1 MLSAYAPVTPW
12 MRGWRRNVS
21 IGAPQTYTLA
31 QVLSEMDSALA
42 DEIKA
47 QSTKRKAD
55 HVAVDGKLLAE
66 ESGRYVY
73 VFSLQEPWEPE
84 DDTPVRI
91 RISGSPAT
99 RGTIVSSTGTTIT
112 IATEAELTPEG
123 LRRIEL
129 VDDATE
135 LLERLREALK
145 SNNEG
150 SAQLGSKVLGLTSF
164 SAGKRISSISFG
176 KFKPDE
182 AQKRA
187 IEMALG
193 SEVLYLIGPPG
204 TGKTS
209 TLAAMAF
216 AALKEGR
223 TVLIAAHTNIA
234 VDNAIMRLA
243 EMCQDSGAREL
254 QDSLIVRY
262 GTPQD
267 RRLIDDD
274 TYVDVYL
281 PRIVRKRGSDLHR
294 QAEALRAQLKQV
306 LEQLVRLK
314 EVQQQSSGQREAE
327 RESLNRQ
334 CGALKREMAPLQAR
348 EAERCSFLTT
358 RSNEVAAQ
366 WRQAVQKMKSVKQE
380 AGKMASQ
387 QVRLQTEHQQHLT
400 QVEQLSSELAS
411 AQQTNALKRLLKG
424 INLEHIEQQLF
435 EIKQQVWRDKQ
446 RLNDLQTRI
455 EAAHR
460 AYETARQEVQRLS
473 SNYSALK
480 AELDTPSNDA
490 RQIAYVQASLSQLG
504 EQIKALEA
512 SLERERAE
520 NERQCRS
527 LDSRRAQLEEEIAAI
542 DGQLANLEKS
552 IVANARIVATTL
564 SKIYMSQSLSERRFD
579 GIILDEVSMAPLPAV
594 YVAASRA
601 EQSVVTIGD
610 PKQLAPIV
618 MAQDRS
624 ELARKWLGTSV
635 FDHRTITLEN
645 AQRSGI
651 HNSTVL
657 TIQSR
662 MHPAISVIARKH
674 VYGGIID
681 DRDGET
687 SEKWQDYASVSPL
700 PGKRLLLCDTSDA
713 MPFVTRPEGGSRINI
728 YHALCTISLAR
739 QILRTLPSSESGQE
753 GGMHRIGLVTPYR
766 KQAEL
771 LQQLIQDNNT
781 PDNKLKEKI
790 RAGTV
795 HKFQGLEFDAVIFDT
810 VESPP
815 FSPVANFTAGKM
827 HSEAMRLINVAVTR
841 PRQKLIIVANRDY
854 IQKTFQEDDIMRL
867 AVNEAGQVS
876 IPSRQVLSI
885 PAVSTNDVQALNV
898 RRSVAI
904 PPQRTLPDASK
915 YDPELLDDR
924 TFFARFLE
932 DMREAR
938 KQIIIYSPFLD
949 MQRTRQIA
957 PELGRKRGEGVKVVV
972 VASLSMS
979 KNPTTGE
986 AALLLKEMD
995 VELRTLSS
1003 MHQKLVFIDDE
1014 IVYTGSLNVLSH
1026 GATTE
1031 FMERVKSPKFVK
1043 KVWQFMNV
1051 ETVAQAPVKW
1061 GPEITISKWEMPEGV
1076 CEKCGSDMALR
1087 IGKYGAFYGCRRYP
1101 ACTHTEEVSEKHLG
1115 ILPQLENI
1123 RCDGCK
1129 AGAFMRIKTHRKDAW
1144 LECAAST
1151 PCGYRRNIKI
1161 Q

>member
-1 MLSAYAPVTPW
+1 MSF
-12 MRGWRRNVS
+12 
-21 IGAPQTYTLA
+21 GAPQTYTLA
-31 QVLSEMDSALA
+31 QILGEMDTALA

-47 QSTKRKAD
+47 QSTKRSAD
-55 HVAVDGKLLAE
+55 HVAVDGKLVAE

-73 VFSLQEPWEPE
+73 VFSLQDPWEPE
-84 DDTPVRI
+84 DDTPVRV
-91 RISGSPAT
+91 RISGIPAI
-99 RGTIVSSTGTTIT
+99 RGTIVSSTGTMIT
-112 IATEAELTPEG
+112 VATDSPLPPEG
-123 LRRIEL
+123 LRRVEL
-129 VDDATE
+129 VDNATE

-145 SNNEG
+145 NNDEG
-150 SAQLGSKVLGLTSF
+150 PAQLGSKVLGLIGF
-164 SAGKRISSISFG
+164 SEGKRSPSVSFG
-176 KFKPDE
+176 KFRPDD

-193 SEVLYLIGPPG
+193 SQVLYLIGPPG

-209 TLAAMAF
+209 TLAAMSF
-216 AALKEGR
+216 ASLREGR

-234 VDNAIMRLA
+234 VDNAIMKLA
-243 EMCQDSGAREL
+243 EMCLDTGASEL
-254 QDSLIVRY
+254 QDGLIVRY

-274 TYVDVYL
+274 KYRDVYL
-281 PRIVRKRGSDLHR
+281 PKIIKRRGSELYQ
-294 QAEALRAQLKQV
+294 QAETLRASLKQIM
-306 LEQLVRLK
+306 EQLDRLK
-314 EVQQQSSGQREAE
+314 EVQQQGSGQREAE
-327 RESLNRQ
+327 RENLSRQ
-334 CGALKREMAPLQAR
+334 CEALKREMAPLQAR
-348 EAERCSFLTT
+348 ETERCSSLTMQL
-358 RSNEVAAQ
+358 NDVVGQ
-366 WRQAVQKMKSVKQE
+366 WRQADQRMKSVQQKT
-380 AGKMASQ
+380 GKMVSQ
-387 QVRLQTEHQQHLT
+387 QVRLQTERQQHLA
-400 QVEQLSSELAS
+400 QVEQLSSELAA
-411 AQQTNALKRLLKG
+411 AQQMNALKRLLKG
-424 INLEHIEQQLF
+424 IQPERIQQKLF
-435 EIKQQVWRDKQ
+435 EIKQQVWRDEQ
-446 RLNDLQTRI
+446 RLNDLQTRMD
-455 EAAHR
+455 AAHR
-460 AYETARQEVQRLS
+460 AYEMATQEIQRLS
-473 SNYSALK
+473 STYSALK

-490 RQIAYVQASLSQLG
+490 RQIAQLQASLASLT
-504 EQIKALEA
+504 EQIEALEA

-527 LDSRRAQLEEEIAAI
+527 LDSRRVQLVEEIAAI

-552 IVANARIVATTL
+552 IVVNARVVATTL

-579 GIILDEVSMAPLPAV
+579 SVILDEVSMAPLPAV

-601 EQSVVTIGD
+601 DQSVVTIGD
-610 PKQLAPIV
+610 PHQLAPIV
-618 MAQDRS
+618 MAQEKS

-635 FDHRTITLEN
+635 FDHRKITLKN
-645 AQRSGI
+645 AQESGAG
-651 HNSTVL
+651 NSTVL
-657 TIQSR
+657 TSQLR

-674 VYGGIID
+674 VYHGIIGDGD
-681 DRDGET
+681 DEA
-687 SEKWQDYASVSPL
+687 SEKWQEYASVNPI

-739 QILRTLPSSESGQE
+739 QILETLPQSKSGQE
-753 GGMHRIGLVTPYR
+753 GMHRVGLVTPYR

-771 LQQLIQDNNT
+771 LQQLIQDNHT

-815 FSPVANFTAGKM
+815 FSPVRDFTAGKM
-827 HSEAMRLINVAVTR
+827 YSEAMRLINVAVTR

-867 AVNEAGQVS
+867 AVNEAGQTS

-885 PAVSTNDVQALNV
+885 AAVSTNDAQALNA

-904 PPQRTLPDASK
+904 PPQRTLPDASQ

-932 DMREAR
+932 DVREAR

-949 MQRTRQIA
+949 IQRARQIA

-972 VASLSMS
+972 VASLSRET
-979 KNPTTGE
+979 NPTTGE
-986 AALLLKEMD
+986 VALLLKEMD
-995 VELRTLSS
+995 VELRTSS
-1003 MHQKLVFIDDE
+1003 GMHQKLVFIDEE

-1051 ETVAQAPVKW
+1051 DTVAQAPVKW
-1061 GPEITISKWEMPEGV
+1061 GPEITILRWEMPEDV
-1076 CEKCGSDMALR
+1076 CEKCGQHMIPK
-1087 IGKYGAFYGCRRYP
+1087 IGIYGPFYGCKGYSRGCRN
-1101 ACTHTEEVSEKHLG
+1101 TREVSEKHLSG
-1115 ILPQLENI
+1115 LPQLENV

-1129 AGAFMRIKTHRKDAW
+1129 TGAFMRIKTNRKDAW
-1144 LECAAST
+1144 LECAASA

-1161 Q
+1161 QR